1 MTIGEWTASV
11 RDCNPFDPRRGEWT
25 ALEITA
31 QLLAEATSAGRSET
45 ILDRLHPN
53 NVLLPRNWVSC
64 SPCHRDRTELSWED
78 WRQVVRR
85 DGNSARL
92 RNTATSLSDYRY
104 SLESKAG
111 IPIPNS
117 ERRLAAVGR
126 LLLGLLRNDHA
137 APRIWNLRG
146 NELIVPLPRGRWS
159 EALAISSR
167 TTQILEACLGAR
179 SAETRAITRT
189 PSLFGWRDGEQPNDA
204 AFDAPTIYGSTDLLE
219 EVRCAQ
225 KILEDN
231 QLAVARNQPRQLIP
245 FRLADFATGAE
256 GVDPIG
262 EGGED
267 GQ

>member
-1 MTIGEWTASV
+1 MTISEWTASV
-11 RDCNPFDPRRGEWT
+11 YNCSPFDPRRGEWT

-31 QLLAEATSAGRSET
+31 QLLSEATSMGSDEA

-53 NVLLPRNWVSC
+53 NVLLLRNWASC
-64 SPCHRDRTELSWED
+64 APCHRDRTELSWEE
-78 WRQVVRR
+78 WRQIARS
-85 DGNSARL
+85 DGTAARL
-92 RNTATSLSDYRY
+92 RDTPTSLSDYRY
-104 SLESKAG
+104 ALESKAG
-111 IPIPNS
+111 IPIPDS

-146 NELIVPLPRGRWS
+146 NELIVTLPRGRWS

-189 PSLFGWRDGEQPNDA
+189 PGLFGWRDGEQPNDA
-204 AFDAPTIYGSTDLLE
+204 EFDAPPIYGSTDLLE
-219 EVRCAQ
+219 EIRRSQ

-245 FRLADFATGAE
+245 FRLADFSAGA
-256 GVDPIG
+256 GSVDEIG

-267 GQ
+267 AQ